1 MPRKKLY
8 KVDENKTQNGDTTN
22 LQLQFKKLDTLRQ
35 QARQIILD
43 YDNANKRN
51 TK

>member
-22 LQLQFKKLDTLRQ
+22 LQLQFKKLDELMVRIQ
-35 QARQIILD
+35 KFLD
-43 YDNANKRN
+43 SVKNENQ
-51 TK
+51 